1 MTGTAAPAVR
11 EPADEPPDGPGAL
24 LRAAREV
31 TLAQARTLARHG
43 RYAEAEELLRASD
56 PDAATLDLLARVHAQ
71 QGNLDEADRCWAE
84 AERLAPGT
92 AEFTAARARIAAIRG
107 GGARGPV
114 AAGTLARRV
123 GVPLV
128 ALVMLALLV
137 DIRFGTGDPEP
148 AAAPVTVPAS
158 PSPSSSPSSA
168 AAASAALDGLDLRV
182 PGVRARRSPGE
193 ISVTFRRG
201 LFRRDAVLSADGR
214 AVLAALGARLR
225 PAAGRLEV
233 AVIGHTDPS
242 PLRAGGDY
250 AGNMEL
256 GMARATVARE
266 VLREA
271 SGVPT
276 ARISVASLGGALPP
290 YRGAGAD
297 AAARNRTVTVRI
309 SATGGG

>member
-1 MTGTAAPAVR
+1 MNGAAPPAVS
-11 EPADEPPDGPGAL
+11 EPAHETPDGPHAL

-56 PDAATLDLLARVHAQ
+56 PDAVTLDLLARIHAQ
-71 QGNLDEADRCWAE
+71 QGDLDEADRCWAE

-92 AEFTAARARIAAIRG
+92 AEFAAARARIAAIRA

-114 AAGTLARRV
+114 AVGTLARRV

-128 ALVMLALLV
+128 ALVMLALLI
-137 DIRFGTGDPEP
+137 DIRFGGGDREPAAP

-158 PSPSSSPSSA
+158 PSPSNTPDA
-168 AAASAALDGLDLRV
+168 AATLDGLDLQV

-233 AVIGHTDPS
+233 TVIGHTDAS
-242 PLRAGGDY
+242 PLRAGGEY

-256 GMARATVARE
+256 GLARATVARE

-290 YRGAGAD
+290 YRGEGAD
-297 AAARNRTVTVRI
+297 AAARNRTVTLRI
-309 SATGGG
+309 SATGEG

>member
-1 MTGTAAPAVR
+1 VNEPTDGAA
-11 EPADEPPDGPGAL
+11 AL

-43 RYAEAEELLRASD
+43 RHAEAEDLLRALD
-56 PDAATLDLLARVHAQ
+56 PDAVTLDLLARIRAQ
-71 QGNLDEADRCWAE
+71 QGDLDEADRCWAE

-92 AEFTAARARIAAIRG
+92 AEFAAARARIAAIRA

-114 AAGTLARRV
+114 AAGTPARRV

-128 ALVMLALLV
+128 ALVMLALLI
-137 DIRFGTGDPEP
+137 DIRFGGGAPEP
-148 AAAPVTVPAS
+148 AAPATAPVTVPAS
-158 PSPSSSPSSA
+158 PSPSPTADA
-168 AAASAALDGLDLRV
+168 AATLDGLDLQV
-182 PGVRARRSPGE
+182 PGVRVRRSPGE
-193 ISVTFRRG
+193 ISVAFRRG

-233 AVIGHTDPS
+233 TVIGHTDAS
-242 PLRAGGDY
+242 PLRAGGEY

-256 GMARATVARE
+256 GLARAAVARE

-297 AAARNRTVTVRI
+297 AAARNRTVTLRI